1 MHAAAGSIVQRW
13 LTPDYIEQHPAPTA
27 KVLAMI
33 AGIPP
38 KGYTAMAAAVRDMD
52 QRASLTEITMP
63 VLVIA
68 GARDAA
74 SPPATGEAIAEAIPN
89 AKLAILDAAHL
100 SNFEAS
106 GEFTKLMLAFLRQG
120 ESTPARTH

>member
-1 MHAAAGSIVQRW
+1 MQAAAGAIVQRW
-13 LTPDYIEQHPAPTA
+13 LTPDYIEQHPALTA

-52 QRASLTEITMP
+52 QRASLPAITMP

-68 GARDAA
+68 GARDPAT
-74 SPPATGEAIAEAIPN
+74 PPAMGEAIAEAMPN
-89 AKLAILDAAHL
+89 ARLAILDAAHL
-100 SNFEAS
+100 SNIELPD
-106 GEFTKLMLAFLRQG
+106 EFTRLLLAFLRQG
-120 ESTPARTH
+120 DQAGTAH